1 MSALERV
8 TRAGLASDA
17 PSPLQ
22 LGGLAWSLLAA
33 TEAAAAAAQ
42 PWVGRGDPK
51 AADRA
56 AVAAMR
62 VALGRVGGRGVVVV
76 GEGEK
81 DAAPMLFAGEEVGT
95 GEGPSF
101 EIAADP
107 LDGTTYC
114 AEGRPGAIA
123 ILAASGPGGLWSTPG
138 YYADKLVVPE
148 QAGGMVELGAPIEDN
163 LLALARALGKPA
175 ELLEVAI
182 LAKPRHEGL
191 IRRARAL
198 GVRVHAMPDGDVLA
212 ALRVLLPG
220 GDLDG
225 VFGVGGAPE
234 GVLSACATKVLSGT
248 FLFRHAPASDAEA
261 AMLERL
267 PPAERFAT
275 LGTDDLVRGPAV
287 VAASGVTVSELL
299 DRPRATSAGVEVSSL
314 VLVDGRAGFVRR
326 VLPTA

>member
-1 MSALERV
+1 MSTREPVGPTALACV
-8 TRAGLASDA
+8 A

-22 LGGLAWSLLAA
+22 LDGFAWSLLAA

-62 VALGRVGGRGVVVV
+62 EALGGVPGRGVVVV

-81 DAAPMLFAGEEVGT
+81 DDAPMLYAGEELGT
-95 GEGPSF
+95 GDGPAF

-107 LDGTTYC
+107 LEGTTYC

-123 ILAASGPGGLWSTPG
+123 ILAASEPGGLWSTPG

-148 QAGGMVELGAPIEDN
+148 QAADVVDLGAPIEDN
-163 LLALARALGKPA
+163 LLALARALGKPPDR
-175 ELLEVAI
+175 LEIAI

-234 GVLSACATKVLSGT
+234 GVLVACATKVLSGT

-261 AMLERL
+261 GLLEQL

-275 LGTDDLVRGPAV
+275 LATDDLVRGPAV
-287 VAASGVTVSELL
+287 VAASGVTMSELL
-299 DRPRATSAGVEVSSL
+299 DRPRATRAGLEVSSL
-314 VLVDGRAGFVRR
+314 VLASGRAAFVRR
-326 VLPTA
+326 VVAPA